1 MKKKKVKKEK
11 KITLNFNNVKAQ
23 IMKIGVKKID
33 YVEVL
38 NIKNL
43 SKHKNPKQKFNIFI
57 AFYLGK
63 TRLIDNL

>member
-1 MKKKKVKKEK
+1 
-11 KITLNFNNVKAQ
+11 
-23 IMKIGVKKID
+23 MKIGVKKID

-43 SKHKNPKQKFNIFI
+43 SKLKNINQKFNIFI
-57 AFYLGK
+57 AFYVGK

>member
-1 MKKKKVKKEK
+1 
-11 KITLNFNNVKAQ
+11 
-23 IMKIGVKKID
+23 MKIGVKKID

-43 SKHKNPKQKFNIFI
+43 SKLKNPKQKFNIFI